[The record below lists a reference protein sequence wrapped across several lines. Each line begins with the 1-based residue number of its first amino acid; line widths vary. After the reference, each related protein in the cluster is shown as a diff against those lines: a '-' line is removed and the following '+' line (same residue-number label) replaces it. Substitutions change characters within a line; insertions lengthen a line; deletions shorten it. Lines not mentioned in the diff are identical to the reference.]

1 MSNTFQ
7 LPRPKLVRE
16 AKQRNQNHNM
26 ARDGK
31 DRKVRGQTSKAR
43 PVIPSHDCLSE
54 SNCDICRYFLNELD
68 KRRMIRWY

>member
-7 LPRPKLVRE
+7 LPKPKLVKE

-31 DRKVRGQTSKAR
+31 DLKVRRSNIKGQT
-43 PVIPSHDCLSE
+43 IPNHDCLKQG
-54 SNCDICRYFLNELD
+54 NCGICRFFLNELD
-68 KRRMIRWY
+68 KRRMKN